1 MSSTEHPHQE
11 LAAGTGQ
18 SGPPEPPAD
27 HPGESLLGGLA
38 EMVRELIQY
47 RELLGQ
53 MVLRDVRIRYKQAI
67 MGFGWAVF
75 MPLMIVG
82 AGFLVKYA
90 MARMSGTDLHAAAF
104 SGMTVKA
111 LGWAFFVGAIG
122 FSANSLTG
130 NISLVTK
137 IYFPR
142 EVFPLSAVLTQ
153 AVDSLIGSAFLA
165 VFLLTVLGV
174 GFSTQQLW
182 LIPLLA
188 ALLMLTTAAALALSC
203 ANVFF
208 RDVKYLVQI
217 VVSFGIFFTPVFYE
231 PESFGPL
238 GCRLMMLNPLAPL
251 LEGMRLAAV
260 GHIDQFNQ
268 ITHVNLLN
276 TLTVGAGGEILA
288 WTPWYLVYSLAWA
301 VLGLLVSW
309 RVFHKLEFVYAEYI

>member
-1 MSSTEHPHQE
+1 MAPETRR
-11 LAAGTGQ
+11 
-18 SGPPEPPAD
+18 SGPLEPPAD

-47 RELLGQ
+47 RELLWQ

-75 MPLMIVG
+75 MPLIIVG

-153 AVDSLIGSAFLA
+153 AVDSFIGSAFLA
-165 VFLLTVLGV
+165 VFLLTVLGI
-174 GFSTQQLW
+174 GFSAQQLW
-182 LIPLLA
+182 LIPLLVA
-188 ALLMLTTAAALALSC
+188 VLMLTTAAAFFLSC

-217 VVSFGIFFTPVFYE
+217 IVSFGIFFTPVFYE
-231 PESFGPL
+231 PEFFGPQ
-238 GCRLMMLNPLAPL
+238 GCKLMMLNPLAPL

-260 GHIDQFNQ
+260 EHF
-268 ITHVNLLN
+268 NLLD
-276 TLTVGAGGEILA
+276 TLIVTAADGSRILA
-288 WTPWYLVYSLAWA
+288 WTPWYLAYSAVWA